1 MFDLPSMLD
10 ILPELDVLVVGDV
23 TLDCW
28 LAGSVRRISREAPVP
43 VLTVSGRTTMP
54 GGAGNV
60 AANAVALGARVRLVG
75 TVGDDGDGSLL
86 RSALATTGVDDQ
98 HVLTVPGRQT
108 LSKRRLLAGAH
119 MVARLDDG
127 ATEPVPAA
135 TEARLIELID
145 ELAPSCRALLVCDHG
160 AGTLTDA
167 VRDELARLRRSLRAV
182 VAVDAHQLAR
192 WRDLRPTAVTPDFAE
207 ALRLLGMTPSLFRLS
222 EGDESRAAFSERRA
236 GTLLEAS
243 GASMVVTTL
252 DRDGAVMLQPGRR
265 VYRAAPH
272 AVVPVEHATGAGDTL
287 FAAFALALAAGAP
300 ESSALE
306 VATLAAGVSVARPG
320 TGVCGR
326 EDLLRAASSRGPAPL
341 RPAELATLAR
351 SHRAAGRRVVLAHGR
366 FGTIDHECVH
376 ALTEASRLGDVLVVA
391 LTEGEPEQDET
402 GSLTATEPPSACPRD
417 DRAVVLAA
425 LGCVDHV
432 VVVACAR
439 GLAELRASVQ
449 PQVCVPI
456 GAEEAGPPELV
467 GPRAAEAAE
476 LVEEHDH
483 DWSET
488 QRRHAPSPSTP

>member
-10 ILPELDVLVVGDV
+10 ILPGLDVLVVGDV

-28 LAGSVRRISREAPVP
+28 LTGSVRRISREAPVP
-43 VLTVSGRTTMP
+43 VLAVSGRTTMP

-60 AANAVALGARVRLVG
+60 AANAAALGARVRLVG

-86 RSALATTGVDDQ
+86 RAALATTGVDDE

-127 ATEPVPAA
+127 ATEPVPPA

-145 ELAPSCRALLVCDHG
+145 ELAPHCRAVLVCDHG

-192 WRDLRPTAVTPDFAE
+192 WRGLRPTAVTPDFAE

-236 GTLLEAS
+236 ASLLEAS
-243 GASMVVTTL
+243 GAAMVVTTL

-265 VYRAAPH
+265 VYRATPH

-306 VATLAAGVSVARPG
+306 VATLAAGVSVGRPG

-391 LTEGEPEQDET
+391 LADDEPDQ
-402 GSLTATEPPSACPRD
+402 PPSAVSQAVGQPAVACPRD
-417 DRAVVLAA
+417 DRAMVLAA

-432 VVVACAR
+432 VVTSSL
-439 GLAELRASVQ
+439 GLHELRESVQ

-456 GAEEAGPPELV
+456 GVDPAGSAELV
-467 GPRAAEAAE
+467 GPRHAE
-476 LVEEHDH
+476 LADASDLAWPEVDQPRAH
-483 DWSET
+483 
-488 QRRHAPSPSTP
+488 SPSTS